1 MANRTPRSLDT
12 RETGERK
19 KPWKRSSML
28 PTPESRPGLKFRW
41 IRTATLGNA
50 DMTNVSARF
59 REGYSPVK
67 AEDYPE
73 LQIMSDLDSRFKDN
87 IEVGGLLLCSIPE
100 EKCLIVLRVNWGL
113 HKISLTLLIG
123 ISCGNLIH
131 VCRFFLQNV
140 LRAHRLV
147 GNQ

>member
-73 LQIMSDLDSRFKDN
+73 LQIMS
-87 IEVGGLLLCSIPE
+87 
-100 EKCLIVLRVNWGL
+100 
-113 HKISLTLLIG
+113 SLTLLIG

-131 VCRFFLQNV
+131 VCQFFLQNA

>member
-1 MANRTPRSLDT
+1 MANRTPRSIDT

-28 PTPESRPGLKFRW
+28 PTPEDRTGLKYRW

-59 REGYSPVK
+59 REGYTPVK

-73 LQIMSDLDSRFKDN
+73 LQIMSDIDSRFKDN
-87 IEVGGLLLCSIPE
+87 MKLVVYYFVVFQKK
-100 EKCLIVLRVNWGL
+100 KCLIVLRVNWGL

-131 VCRFFLQNV
+131 VCQFFLQNA